1 MLDPASGIAAASI
14 GADELKRA
22 AGMGAAGISIQVPA
36 LSGARGYRISIPA
49 AALTDGKAALEIRTA
64 AGIVT
69 LPAEMLK
76 GYGDPASGTVEL
88 EIARIQGAASPS
100 GVRITLSAA
109 GKSLLWRGKL
119 QAVGVKL
126 PYSAGVEQ
134 SAHPQ
139 RITVRMSDEKGIAAA
154 VPTARYRAGSG
165 TVEFQTSLLGDFQIE
180 YVVKE
185 FKDTVH
191 LTWAAEAIDALAA
204 KGIIRGTGAE
214 VFTPAANVR
223 RADFVLML
231 VKALGLRGEAGASFA
246 DVPAGSYYEEEA
258 AIAKSLGI
266 AAGREDGSF
275 DPMAPI
281 SRQEMMAMAARA
293 LNLAGRP
300 LPEASVSD
308 LDGYNDRFAVA
319 AYAAEAAA
327 ALVKAGLLRGDGS
340 SLNPAGLT
348 TRAEAAVLIYR
359 LYAWMD

>member
-14 GADELKRA
+14 DAAELRRA
-22 AGMGAAGISIQVPA
+22 AGQGAADISIQVPA
-36 LSGARGYRISIPA
+36 LSGAKGYRISIPA

-64 AGIVT
+64 VGIAT

-76 GYGDPASGTVEL
+76 GYGNLASGTVEL
-88 EIARIQGAASPS
+88 EIARIQGVSS
-100 GVRITLSAA
+100 QTGVRIALSAD

-126 PYSAGVEQ
+126 PYSASVEE

-139 RITVRMSDEKGIAAA
+139 RVTVRLTDERGIAAA
-154 VPTARYRAGSG
+154 VPTARYRAGAGS
-165 TVEFQTSLLGDFQIE
+165 VEFQTSLLGDFRIE

-185 FKDTVH
+185 FKDTAR

-204 KGIIRGTGAE
+204 KGVIKGTGAE
-214 VFTPAANVR
+214 LFTPSANVR

-231 VKALGLRGEAGASFA
+231 VRALGLRGEAAASFT

-266 AAGREDGSF
+266 ATGREDGSF

-281 SRQEMMAMAARA
+281 TRQEMMALAFRA
-293 LNLAGRP
+293 LKLAGKP
-300 LPEASVSD
+300 VPPAAAE
-308 LDGYNDRFAVA
+308 LDGYADRSLVA

-327 ALVKAGLLRGDGS
+327 ALVQAGLLRGDGS
-340 SLNPAGLT
+340 GLNPAGLT

-359 LYAWMD
+359 LYGWMD